1 MFSGILE
8 MHERCANC
16 NLRYETSSGA
26 WVGAIALG
34 YGIGALVAI
43 ALALLE
49 IAYRPIRDAG
59 INPAWTIVVLSLLAT
74 AVGYRWAKATWFALL
89 YQWDFMA
96 FGDDPPGPPPVN
108 PGGSQPIEP
117 RVR

>member
-1 MFSGILE
+1 

-26 WVGAIALG
+26 WLGAIAIG

-43 ALALLE
+43 ALALVE
-49 IAYRPIRDAG
+49 VRFRPLRDAG
-59 INPAWTIVVLSLLAT
+59 LDPAWTTVIVALVAT
-74 AVGYRWAKATWFALL
+74 AATYRWAKAIWFSLL

-108 PGGSQPIEP
+108 PGGSQPVEP
-117 RVR
+117 RVRGVR